1 MDLELK
7 ARTIVVTGGSRGL
20 GLAAAR
26 ELVAEGAQVVIAGR
40 DGSRAAAA
48 AASLG
53 GSATGMAADTA
64 DPATPD
70 RLIAAARDA
79 FGSFDGILIS
89 TGGPAPGSAASSTE
103 AQWRAALDS
112 VFLGTVRLAQ
122 KAAEQLPEGGVVAVV
137 LSSSVYE
144 PIPGLTISN
153 GLRPGLAGYAKSLAD
168 EVGPRGIRVVGLLPY
183 RIDTDRAREI
193 DARSG
198 DVEAARARNS
208 ANIPLR
214 RYGTPEEFGKI
225 AAFLLSPAASYL
237 TGVMVPVD
245 GGGLRSF

>member
-40 DGSRAAAA
+40 DGSYAAEA

-53 GSATGMAADTA
+53 GSAAGMAADTA

-70 RLIAAARDA
+70 RLIAAARDT

-89 TGGPAPGSAASSTE
+89 TGGPAPGTAASSTE

-122 KAAEQLPEGGVVAVV
+122 KAAEQLPEGGVVALV

-153 GLRPGLAGYAKSLAD
+153 GLRPGLAGFAKSLAD

-183 RIDTDRAREI
+183 RIYTDRAREI

-198 DVEAARARNS
+198 DAEAARARNS
-208 ANIPLR
+208 ADIPLR
-214 RYGTPEEFGKI
+214 RYGTPEEFGKV